1 MSIQRHDT
9 KTRMSRAVI
18 HHGVAYLCGQV
29 AGPDAR
35 QGDITAQTT
44 SMLERVDELLA
55 EVGSDREHLLSA
67 TIYLQNGEDFA
78 AMNAVW
84 DAWVPEGHAPARTC
98 VCAPMPAN
106 WDTDESI
113 FQAPLADGSGVQVV
127 VDPAP
132 LVDNASTTVL
142 CP

>member
-9 KTRMSRAVI
+9 KPRMSRAVI

-98 VCAPMPAN
+98 VCAPMPAK
-106 WDTDESI
+106 ELKVEI
-113 FQAPLADGSGVQVV
+113 
-127 VDPAP
+127 
-132 LVDNASTTVL
+132 TVTAAVKGQ
-142 CP
+142 